1 MQIQIDPSSRVPI
14 YLQIVNQVKYLI
26 ASGHLDPGEE
36 LPAIRR
42 LAEALEVNPN
52 TVGRAYEELAKLR
65 LVMIRQGAGS
75 YVSRQSPGLKR
86 SHRHKILSERIDALL
101 TESQQLG
108 IDLEEVLKLLRV
120 RYQKMIGPE

>member
-26 ASGHLDPGEE
+26 ASGYLDPGQE

-42 LAEALEVNPN
+42 LAEALEVNAN
-52 TVGRAYEELAKLR
+52 TVSRAYEELATLR
-65 LVMIRQGAGS
+65 LVVIRQGAGS
-75 YVSRQSPGLKR
+75 YVSRQSPGLNR
-86 SHRHKILSERIDALL
+86 NHRHKILSDRIDALL

-108 IDLEEVLKLLRV
+108 IDLEEVLKLLRI

>member
-1 MQIQIDPSSRVPI
+1 MQIQIDPASRVPI

-26 ASGHLDPGEE
+26 ASGFLDSGEE

-52 TVGRAYEELAKLR
+52 TVARAYEELAKLR
-65 LVMIRQGAGS
+65 LVTIRQGAGT
-75 YVSRQSPGLKR
+75 YVSRQSPGINR
-86 SHRHKILSERIDALL
+86 SHRHKILSDRIDALL

-108 IDLEEVLKLLRV
+108 IDLEDVLKLLHIRH
-120 RYQKMIGPE
+120 QKMIGSE

>member
-75 YVSRQSPGLKR
+75 YVSSQSPGLKR